1 MTSWK
6 ERGKQ
11 IRRVIWK
18 QKEKGN
24 EKDEEEKRREET
36 RMEEKRREEKRGEEK
51 RREDMFRNDI
61 TFFPLCR
68 GGKVAVN

>member
-11 IRRVIWK
+11 IRRVIGK

-36 RMEEKRREEKRGEEK
+36 RMEEKRREERRREEK
-51 RREDMFRNDI
+51 RRH
-61 TFFPLCR
+61 
-68 GGKVAVN
+68 V

>member
-1 MTSWK
+1 MIRWK
-6 ERGKQ
+6 EGGKQ
-11 IRRVIWK
+11 IRRGIWK

-36 RMEEKRREEKRGEEK
+36 RMEEKRREERRRE

-68 GGKVAVN
+68 GRKVAVK